1 MKIAIIGTGY
11 VGLPSGVGFA
21 HLGHDVVCIDKDATK
36 INNLKQSISPIF
48 EDGLSLQSIPSLA
61 WE

>member
-1 MKIAIIGTGY
+1 MAKSKSLN
-11 VGLPSGVGFA
+11 VRLMLSFLPFCFG
-21 HLGHDVVCIDKDATK
+21 
-36 INNLKQSISPIF
+36 IF